1 MKYISALALI
11 FSLSAFAQTDQELDL
26 CYRAANKEAAKVA
39 EKAND
44 VRIGY
49 NYCQATSQGQVKSNP
64 IIIRNW
70 VNCHYGRGMVI
81 DVELVLKKSWITR
94 ETLCKVRG
102 SEIVSGL

>member
-1 MKYISALALI
+1 MKYFALFTLMI
-11 FSLSAFAQTDQELDL
+11 VFNVSAQTDRELDL
-26 CYRAANKEAAKVA
+26 CYRSASKEAAKLA

-49 NYCQATSQGQVKSNP
+49 NYCQATSQGQVESNP

-70 VNCHYGRGMVI
+70 VSCHFGRGMVI

-94 ETLCKVRG
+94 ETVCKVKS
-102 SEIVSGL
+102 SEIVNAL